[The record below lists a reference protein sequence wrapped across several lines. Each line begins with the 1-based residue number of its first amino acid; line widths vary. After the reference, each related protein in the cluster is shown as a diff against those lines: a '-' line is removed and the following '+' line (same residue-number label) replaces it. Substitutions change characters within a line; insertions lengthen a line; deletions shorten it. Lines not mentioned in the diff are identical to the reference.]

1 MALLIEEIRFDAAVG
16 DTAITFREG
25 APAALSKP

>member
-1 MALLIEEIRFDAAVG
+1 MALLIEEIRLDATTG

-25 APAALSKP
+25 APAALTKP